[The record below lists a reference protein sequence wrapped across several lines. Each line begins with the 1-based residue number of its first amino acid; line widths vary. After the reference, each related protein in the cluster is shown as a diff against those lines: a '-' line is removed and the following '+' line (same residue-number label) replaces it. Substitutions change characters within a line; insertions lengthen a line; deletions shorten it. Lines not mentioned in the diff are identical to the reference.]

1 MVDSVRHFSRSLSTN
16 TSVATPT
23 ALDNRSVMQFTQVLS
38 APPPSNL
45 PDLNTPQGFTQWR
58 EKRLQTTGKTAL
70 DNKDYQALAT
80 QTITNLNQK
89 TNSETYSMTGAD
101 HAAMAVR
108 DAYNN
113 SMAFYSY
120 ADAMPEY
127 DEQQFLKQLPDDYY
141 RALVPA
147 TGQQLN
153 IADMKAL
160 IEEYAQLQ
168 PQYQNPTIKARLD
181 EINQKLNPYREAYN
195 HQYAKEEWSESG
207 ISVTYADQRL
217 NYRFETSQEAFKA
230 EVSKDIKISSPQ
242 GGHYVAG
249 GELLAAIAENTQH
262 GHTAG
267 ADNNKN
273 GAFDPTKDRHGL
285 SGFVNGFIENVIDNP
300 VIRTVAQ
307 IAQFTPLAPVATIFH
322 TVAAAHD
329 TIQAAEDGNI
339 TKALASAAGAVTGT
353 GKLTGST
360 NIANTASALRDI
372 ATAAT
377 VINDP
382 KNAMLDITSAKVA
395 NYIGHGDNGNSPFGN
410 AKPIAHGIS
419 QGVFQEA
426 RGGEFVS
433 GFTGAVA
440 AELGE
445 NVNTMSG
452 ITQRTALSGLIGGL
466 AAEIS
471 GGDFQDGARAA
482 AITHVFNDEAI
493 TSTEKENIR
502 ISEGSG
508 ITSIDADGV
517 PVFDENHPDYHHYFT
532 SNSCSKNDEWC
543 TYNTAVQGLL
553 RYPAPGAGGTPI
565 VDEQSGFALPVGFV
579 THEVYDDGAKI
590 YNITKNGQH
599 LLDPGIVKRWVDQ
612 SQNQVTINTFGEG
625 TGNMGSLNN
634 WLADSLWKKV
644 DDNIFDYMREK

>member
-1 MVDSVRHFSRSLSTN
+1 MVDSVRNFSRSLSTN
-16 TSVATPT
+16 TSVATST
-23 ALDNRSVMQFTQVLS
+23 ALDNHSVMQFTQVLS

-58 EKRLQTTGKTAL
+58 EKCLQTTGKTAL
-70 DNKDYQALAT
+70 DNKDYQALAA
-80 QTITNLNQK
+80 QTVTNLNQK
-89 TNSETYSMTGAD
+89 TNSETYSMTGVD
-101 HAAMAVR
+101 HAAMAVQ

-120 ADAMPEY
+120 AGATPEY

-141 RALVPA
+141 RALIPA

-153 IADMKAL
+153 VADMKAL

-168 PQYQNPTIKARLD
+168 PQYQNPTVKARLD

-307 IAQFTPLAPVATIFH
+307 IAQFTPLTPVATIFN

-372 ATAAT
+372 ATVAT

-410 AKPIAHGIS
+410 AKPIAHGIA

-440 AELGE
+440 AELGA

-452 ITQRTALSGLIGGL
+452 IAQRTALSGLIGGL

-482 AITHVFNDEAI
+482 AITHVFNDEMTYFDNEDGWVTRDHSDPRVPSVVSHHAQSKI
-493 TSTEKENIR
+493 SNQWMENQKNYGGVSGGFNQPWWEAPNNDYRDIADYVKTDAGQRDLIILNSFLGVAGIR
-502 ISEGSG
+502 S
-508 ITSIDADGV
+508 
-517 PVFDENHPDYHHYFT
+517 
-532 SNSCSKNDEWC
+532 
-543 TYNTAVQGLL
+543 
-553 RYPAPGAGGTPI
+553 PALSYMGAGWSAQTE
-565 VDEQSGFALPVGFV
+565 DW
-579 THEVYDDGAKI
+579 DGAVVGAMGVQ
-590 YNITKNGQH
+590 YGYWGGVAAASYT
-599 LLDPGIVKRWVDQ
+599 LF
-612 SQNQVTINTFGEG
+612 QNHVSPIG
-625 TGNMGSLNN
+625 
-634 WLADSLWKKV
+634 W
-644 DDNIFDYMREK
+644 